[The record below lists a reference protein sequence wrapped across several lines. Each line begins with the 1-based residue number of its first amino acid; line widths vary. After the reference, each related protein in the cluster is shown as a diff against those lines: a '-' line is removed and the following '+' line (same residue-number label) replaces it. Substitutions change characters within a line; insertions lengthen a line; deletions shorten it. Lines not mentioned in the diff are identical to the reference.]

1 MGAGVFALS
10 RSSRQSRAVRKRDA
24 NKTRIPRS
32 QSHLLRPEDTSFLHV
47 LQVVPDDV
55 GLLEEQTHGVGQFGV
70 LAHLWVLQ
78 LRGGE
83 ELRQTDPDQP
93 CHIVTI
99 LQGIKQS
106 TVLCEKVQLVIPID
120 REVQYYYTVYFH
132 ALNNGGISLLFT
144 RSHSFMDPTFFSRN
158 SAIPTPIRWHISE
171 MTSL

>member
-1 MGAGVFALS
+1 MS
-10 RSSRQSRAVRKRDA
+10 RSFGQRCAVRKRNA

-32 QSHLLRPEDTSFLHV
+32 QSHLLRPEGTSFLHV
-47 LQVVPDDV
+47 LQVVSDDV
-55 GLLEEQTHGVGQFGV
+55 GLLEEQTHRVGQLGV
-70 LAHLWVLQ
+70 LPHLWVLQ
-78 LRGGE
+78 PRGGE
-83 ELRQTDPDQP
+83 QLGQTDPYQP

-106 TVLCEKVQLVIPID
+106 TAMCENLQCVIIID
-120 REVQYYYTVYFH
+120 REIVEYYTPYRYFH
-132 ALNNGGISLLFT
+132 PLNNGDISLLFT